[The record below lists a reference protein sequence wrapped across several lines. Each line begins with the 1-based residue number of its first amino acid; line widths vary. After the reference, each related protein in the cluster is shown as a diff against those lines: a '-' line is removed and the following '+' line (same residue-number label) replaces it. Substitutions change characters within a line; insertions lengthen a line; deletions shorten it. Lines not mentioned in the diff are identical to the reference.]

1 MLFIRLKL
9 GVSLISG
16 LIIFFSSFI
25 YLSDEQYSYIKENHS
40 YLFRLVIPSI
50 ALDKV
55 IYDNNSELNNVDYNV
70 EILSESDIGK
80 GVYFFA
86 GHSGY
91 GDNCYFNRVKELD
104 VGDVI
109 YVYYGN
115 KMLIYE
121 VVDKYLIIKSGYMEV
136 DENLVN
142 VLFLITCSDYGRQLI
157 VKAVLIN

>member
-1 MLFIRLKL
+1 MLFIKLKL

-25 YLSDEQYSYIKENHS
+25 YLSDEQYFYIKEDDS

-50 ALDKV
+50 DLDKV
-55 IYDNNSELNNVDYNV
+55 IYGNNSELNNVDDNV
-70 EILSESDIGK
+70 EILSESDIEN

-86 GHSGY
+86 GHSGN
-91 GDNCYFNRVKELD
+91 GDNCYFNHVKELD
-104 VGDVI
+104 IGDII
-109 YVYYGN
+109 YVYYGD
-115 KMLIYE
+115 KKFIYE
-121 VVDKYLIIKSGYMEV
+121 VVEKYFIIKSGFMEV